1 MDVKDH
7 LRSLGD
13 AGSAP
18 PSPRFSGSRTP
29 APLQGI
35 ETSVVS
41 IAADDKGGKGFII
54 DGEGKIATN
63 FHLVDA
69 ASRIKVTMLSGDVFL
84 GKVVRTDPNRD
95 LALIQIATK
104 TTSYLQLG
112 DSSSVDVGE
121 EVYVPGRQAGAG
133 ASNELTRGIINAL
146 RRINGMA
153 MIQMDI
159 PIDSGQS
166 GAPVLSSQGVV
177 VGISTSR
184 TGQPAA
190 DNTGFA
196 LSVTELKAFV
206 FGQ

>member
-41 IAADDKGGKGFII
+41 IAADDRSGKGFII

-121 EVYVPGRQAGAG
+121 EVYVPGRQAGA
-133 ASNELTRGIINAL
+133 SNELTRGIINAL

-159 PIDSGQS
+159 PVDSGQS

-190 DNTGFA
+190 ENTGFA
-196 LSVTELKAFV
+196 VSVTELKAFV
-206 FGQ
+206 FGP